1 MPQIL
6 TEPALLGFY
15 PAVSLALRA
24 FPQKLVAFVALVVT
38 PAGRSLFEGL
48 ARIGENNGSARFRLI
63 ASDNDIDVE
72 WIELDA
78 AAHSP
83 CILGGDES
91 RPGAEEGVE
100 HNLATVCQVDQRIL
114 QDCGWFHSRMIL

>member
-24 FPQKLVAFVALVVT
+24 FPQKLVTFVALVVT
-38 PAGRSLFEGL
+38 PAGRYLFEGL
-48 ARIGENNGSARFRLI
+48 ARVGENNGSARFRLI

-78 AAHSP
+78 AAHP
-83 CILGGDES
+83 PGILGGDGGRS
-91 RPGAEEGVE
+91 GAGEGIGE
-100 HNLATVCQVDQRIL
+100 NLPPVFQVVQCFFQHR
-114 QDCGWFHSRMIL
+114 